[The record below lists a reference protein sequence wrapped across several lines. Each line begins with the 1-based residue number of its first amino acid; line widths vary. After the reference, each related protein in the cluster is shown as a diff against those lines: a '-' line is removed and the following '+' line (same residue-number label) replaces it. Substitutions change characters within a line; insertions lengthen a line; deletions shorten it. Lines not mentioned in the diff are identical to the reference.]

1 MRILIASSIHP
12 PRIEELKK
20 EHDVKCAFNAKEEE
34 LKSAIY
40 DREVLIFRSGV
51 QITAEVM
58 EAAPNL
64 ELLIRAGS
72 GVDNIDM
79 DYVKRRGLKL
89 VRVPQPGAKAV
100 SEMAF
105 AMMLDLARNVLKAD
119 RLLRRGEWAKT
130 QLTGY
135 LLTGKTLGV
144 VGCGNIGTRVGMMGA
159 AWGMDVIAC
168 IKESHPEAVV
178 QESYAAKGV
187 TLATFDEVISRA
199 DFVSIHVPLDDST
212 RYLFTEDVLSR
223 MKKGAY
229 LVNLARGGVVNEAAL
244 YKALTS
250 GHLAGA
256 ATDVHENEGKAFRS
270 PFIELDNVVLTPH
283 IGAQTYDSQR
293 EIGERV
299 SKILAEH
306 VAESKS
312 VFS

>member
-12 PRIEELKK
+12 PKIEELKQ
-20 EHDVKCAFNAKEEE
+20 EHDVKCAFNAKEDE

-51 QITAEVM
+51 QITAAVM
-58 EAAPNL
+58 AAAPNL

-79 DYVKRRGLKL
+79 DYVQKRGLKL
-89 VRVPQPGAKAV
+89 VRIPEPGAKAV

-168 IKESHPEAVV
+168 VEDPHPNQTRRDE
-178 QESYAAKGV
+178 YAAKGI
-187 TLATFDEVISRA
+187 TLMTFDEVVTQS
-199 DFVSIHVPLDDST
+199 DFISIHVPLNDST
-212 RYLFTEDVLSR
+212 HYMFTEEVLFR

-229 LVNLARGGVVNEAAL
+229 LVNLARGGVVNEAGL

-250 GHLAGA
+250 GHLGGA
-256 ATDVHENEGKAFRS
+256 ATDVHENEGKSFRS
-270 PFIELDNVVLTPH
+270 PFVELDNVVLTPH

-299 SKILAEH
+299 SRILKEY

-312 VFS
+312 VLS